1 MRIGFKGLIKNKN
14 MRKLLFIILILN
26 PYLNFSQS
34 KKEQIEILKGNIDS
48 LKIALQNE
56 EKSIDSIK
64 TVLLNERNANFK
76 KAQELNTVIENL
88 ENQVYSLKSEF
99 NDVTTNLNQLK
110 LENNKIITQLQD
122 SINIYRNKLTTTSQF
137 YEKFLI
143 DQGLISQNDG
153 VAQPVTTDG
162 IFDIGNLIIY
172 TRSELLNPEEEM
184 GHEFVYKTTSYFY
197 QLRGNDYQQVKLEE
211 CFNSKKN
218 EILEVITN
226 KIREILKNP
235 DELDPCGLVAQK
247 VKFPIVFANLLFFVD
262 GDQYCFQFVES
273 NLCGGETQISFSKEE
288 ILKYLK

>member
-14 MRKLLFIILILN
+14 MKKILFIILILN
-26 PYLNFSQS
+26 PHLNFSQS

-99 NDVTTNLNQLK
+99 KDVTTNLNQLK

-143 DQGLISQNDG
+143 EQGLISQNDG
-153 VAQPVTTDG
+153 VARPVTTDG
-162 IFDIGNLIIY
+162 IYDIGNLKIY

-226 KIREILKNP
+226 KIKEILKNP

-262 GDQYCFQFVES
+262 SDQYCFQFVES

-288 ILKYLK
+288 ILLYLK

>member
-99 NDVTTNLNQLK
+99 KDVTTNLNQLK

-226 KIREILKNP
+226 KIKEILKNP